1 MLLYCYVANA
11 MCYVANNANIMLTST
26 IVEEPA
32 KMPVLL
38 AMLAIMLT
46 STTDLTLAEE
56 PANVPLKSC

>member
-38 AMLAIMLT
+38 AIMLT
-46 STTDLTLAEE
+46 STTGLTLAEE
-56 PANVPLKSC
+56 PAKVPLKSC